1 MKKLLSLITFFI
13 LISFSMTFSQN
24 ENITIAQSKI
34 ELEKSKQNGIY
45 YFTIHAK
52 ASKEDVAKSAAYY
65 PSYFSVDYDDASK
78 IAKITMIENNE
89 KTRLVLLRFLSS
101 VRSQKIQVDGTSMLI
116 HEFYDKYL
124 K

>member
-1 MKKLLSLITFFI
+1 MGTPDSTKIRAHWSIKSQPGKIVYLAKFI
-13 LISFSMTFSQN
+13 
-24 ENITIAQSKI
+24 ENGS
-34 ELEKSKQNGIY
+34 Y

-52 ASKEDVAKSAAYY
+52 ASKEDVEKSAAYY

-78 IAKITMIENNE
+78 IAKITMIDNNE
-89 KTRLVLLRFLSS
+89 KTRMVLLRFLSS
-101 VRSQKIQVDGTSMLI
+101 VRSQKIQVDGTSMFV

>member
-13 LISFSMTFSQN
+13 LISFSMTFSQT

-45 YFTIHAK
+45 YFTIHSK

>member
-1 MKKLLSLITFFI
+1 MKKLLTLISFFF
-13 LISFSMTFSQN
+13 LISFSMTFSQT

>member
-1 MKKLLSLITFFI
+1 MKKFLSLITFFI
-13 LISFSMTFSQN
+13 LISFSMTLSQT
-24 ENITIAQSKI
+24 ENITIAQSKM
-34 ELEKSKQNGIY
+34 ELEKSKKNGIY
-45 YFTIHAK
+45 YFTIHPK

>member
-1 MKKLLSLITFFI
+1 MKKLLSLITFII
-13 LISFSMTFSQN
+13 LISFSMTFSQT